1 MQEEHWC
8 VVQET
13 GSTGAS
19 GKAAGQ
25 EQTLRGVLQ
34 DVASLVGSGGFV
46 ASGKLGVFSF
56 SACFQAD

>member
-1 MQEEHWC
+1 M
-8 VVQET
+8 VQET

-46 ASGKLGVFSF
+46 ASGKLGLFSF